1 MVVYLVGSTDY
12 KINATEYNQSWI
24 FPWSASNMTSGL
36 NLDSKQLARLKT
48 VFAKIRHFES
58 LPREVL
64 ARVEAIAVPRHF
76 DAGQVIYIEG
86 EPADVFYLLERGW
99 VKATRMSRDGREQAM
114 LFLES
119 GEIFGDIAVFSGT
132 TYPGTVVAL
141 EDVEVWAIPAGKF
154 LALTKQSSALAM
166 AIIHHLSDRVLH
178 YIGLVEDLSL
188 RNVESRLANTLLQ
201 HAESLNGQLL
211 VPRRHWTT
219 FDEMAV
225 RLGTVRDVLSR
236 ALKTLEVEGLL
247 RVEKQA
253 IVLLDP
259 KGLAERGN
267 S

>member
-1 MVVYLVGSTDY
+1 
-12 KINATEYNQSWI
+12 
-24 FPWSASNMTSGL
+24 MTISL
-36 NLDSKQLARLKT
+36 PPAPQHFARLKALLAR
-48 VFAKIRHFES
+48 VRHFDGLPPEVQERIAASVVLRHFE
-58 LPREVL
+58 
-64 ARVEAIAVPRHF
+64 
-76 DAGQVIYIEG
+76 AGQVIYIEG
-86 EPADVFYLLERGW
+86 EPAEAFYLLERGW

-141 EDVEVWAIPAGKF
+141 EDVDVWAIPAQEF
-154 LALTKQSSALAM
+154 LALTKQYPALAM
-166 AIIHHLSDRVLH
+166 AVIRHLSDRVLH

-201 HAESLNGQLL
+201 HAESMDGQLL
-211 VPRRHWTT
+211 VPRRGWTT

-236 ALKTLEVEGLL
+236 ALKTLEAEGLL
-247 RVEKQA
+247 KVEKQA
-253 IVLLDP
+253 IVLLNP

-267 S
+267 L

>member
-1 MVVYLVGSTDY
+1 
-12 KINATEYNQSWI
+12 
-24 FPWSASNMTSGL
+24 MTL
-36 NLDSKQLARLKT
+36 NLPPAPQHLTRLKALLAR
-48 VFAKIRHFES
+48 IRHFDGI
-58 LPREVL
+58 PPEVQERI
-64 ARVEAIAVPRHF
+64 AASAVPRHF
-76 DAGQVIYIEG
+76 AAGQVIYIEG
-86 EPADVFYLLERGW
+86 EPAESLYLLERGW

-141 EDVEVWAIPAGKF
+141 EDVDVWAIPVKEF
-154 LALTKQSSALAM
+154 LELIKQYPALAM
-166 AIIHHLSDRVLH
+166 AVIRHLSDRVLH

-188 RNVESRLANTLLQ
+188 RNVEARLANTLLQ
-201 HAESLNGQLL
+201 HAEAREGQLI
-211 VPRRHWTT
+211 VPRRDWTT

-236 ALKTLEVEGLL
+236 GLKTLEAEGLL

-259 KGLAERGN
+259 KGLAERGKL
-267 S
+267 